1 MTTTLKLP
9 DLVFIEKAFL
19 NILQKVF
26 GQIYGEL
33 DCNTFMRNRK
43 LFVTVPSARIHHVHG
58 YSRIYGTDGQQ

>member
-26 GQIYGEL
+26 GQIL
-33 DCNTFMRNRK
+33 R
-43 LFVTVPSARIHHVHG
+43 
-58 YSRIYGTDGQQ
+58 